1 MVRREQNTV
10 TRQISTTTRKELVEA
25 LRVRYGSAAFG
36 ERIKMLDEFVA
47 LTGYHRK
54 HAIRVLCAEVTKTS
68 SAPARN
74 RLYDET
80 IRQALT
86 MLWEAADRVCGKR
99 LKALIPVLFDAME
112 RHGHLDMD
120 PIIRSKVLLVSA
132 ATIDRMLAA
141 ARLHIDGQRKRR
153 KGVGSAIR
161 RSIPVRTF
169 ADWRDPPPGFFE
181 IDMVEHCGGPKTDG
195 DYVHTLTMTGIPT
208 GWTECV
214 AMRMREQMLIVGAFE
229 QVAGELP
236 FVMLGVDSDNDSA
249 LMSQSVFDYCKGH
262 GLVQT
267 RSRAY
272 KKNDQPWVEQKNGA
286 IVRRL
291 VAYGRLSGVESTK
304 ALATLYASSRLYVNF
319 FQPSFKLKSETRD
332 GAKVHKIY
340 FTPATPCDRL
350 LAHASIEPAIKA
362 RLKARLKAQFESLDP
377 VRLLQDIRGAQQ
389 TLSEIAAH
397 GAPNGTAPARS
408 PHVDAFLKSLSTVWK
423 DGETRP
429 THREQPGAKHWW
441 RTKVDPFAHVWPL
454 VDGWLIAEPS
464 ASAKE
469 LMDRLAT
476 MFPKAYAGN
485 AQLRTL
491 QRRVKAWRAEWAK
504 EMILGRLRKPTAMP
518 AEV

>member
-1 MVRREQNTV
+1 M
-10 TRQISTTTRKELVEA
+10 TTRKELVEA
-25 LRVRYGSAAFG
+25 LRERYRSATFG
-36 ERIKMLDEFVA
+36 ERIKILDEFVA

-54 HAIRVLCAEVTKTS
+54 HAIRVLRDEVTKTS
-68 SAPARN
+68 AASARN
-74 RLYDET
+74 RLYDQAV
-80 IRQALT
+80 RQALT
-86 MLWEAADRVCGKR
+86 ILWEAADRVCGKR
-99 LKALIPVLFDAME
+99 LKALIPVLVDAME

-120 PIIRSKVLLVSA
+120 PMIRSKVLQVSA

-161 RSIPVRTF
+161 RSIAVRTF
-169 ADWRDPPPGFFE
+169 SDWRDPPPGFFE

-195 DYVHTLTMTGIPT
+195 DYVHTLTMTDIAT

-229 QVAGELP
+229 QVAGVLP
-236 FVMLGVDSDNDSA
+236 FAMLGVDSDNDSA
-249 LMSQSVFDYCKGH
+249 FMSESVFDYCKGR

-272 KKNDQPWVEQKNGA
+272 KKNDQAWVEQKNGSV
-286 IVRRL
+286 VRRL
-291 VAYGRLSGVESTK
+291 VGYGRLSGVEATR

-319 FQPSFKLKSETRD
+319 FQPSFKLKSKTRD

-350 LAHASIEPAIKA
+350 LAHSSTAPEIQA
-362 RLKARLKAQFESLDP
+362 RLKVQFEGLDP
-377 VRLLQDIRGAQQ
+377 VRLLQDIRAAQQ

-408 PHVDAFLKSLSTVWK
+408 RDVDAFMKSLSTAWK
-423 DGETRP
+423 DGEARP
-429 THREQPGAKHWW
+429 THRKQPGAKHWW
-441 RTKVDPFAHVWPL
+441 RTKVDPFADAWPL
-454 VDGWLIAEPS
+454 VDGWLIAEPA
-464 ASAKE
+464 ASAKV

-476 MFPKAYAGN
+476 MFPEAYAGN

-491 QRRVKAWRAEWAK
+491 QRRVKAWRAERAR
-504 EMILGRLRKPTAMP
+504 ELIMGRLREPINASDKLS
-518 AEV
+518 AEA